1 VAATDVRQGES
12 TTAERDASPSTPGAM
27 SEVTVNGR
35 RGVDDAG
42 DAKHVD
48 SDANSVA
55 AADVRQG

>member
-1 VAATDVRQGES
+1 
-12 TTAERDASPSTPGAM
+12 M